1 MFNITQFLLHSIYIL
16 FPSTW
21 LAILSF
27 VLLFNILSLPF
38 IFFAFK
44 QKNRIKSKILFF
56 MINKSALN
64 LLIQKV
70 WFSNFIFIN
79 YLNYLRINS
88 IYFNLKFRPEFL
100 IWLIFNFQQM
110 LTLIQLKS
118 SKKYFRQKWYFH
130 NF

>member
-56 MINKSALN
+56 MVNKSTLN

-100 IWLIFNFQQM
+100 IWLIFNFQQL

-118 SKKYFRQKWYFH
+118 SKKYFRQKWIFS
-130 NF
+130 

>member
-100 IWLIFNFQQM
+100 IWLIFNFQQL

-118 SKKYFRQKWYFH
+118 SKKYFRQKWIFS
-130 NF
+130 

>member
-38 IFFAFK
+38 IFLAFK

-56 MINKSALN
+56 MVNKSALN

-100 IWLIFNFQQM
+100 IWLIFNFQQL

-118 SKKYFRQKWYFH
+118 SKKYFRQKWIFS
-130 NF
+130 

>member
-56 MINKSALN
+56 MINKSTLN

-100 IWLIFNFQQM
+100 IWLIFNFQQL

-118 SKKYFRQKWYFH
+118 SKKYFRQKWIFS
-130 NF
+130 

>member
-56 MINKSALN
+56 MVNKSTLN

-70 WFSNFIFIN
+70 WFLNFIFIN

-118 SKKYFRQKWYFH
+118 SKKYFRQKWIFS
-130 NF
+130 

>member
-70 WFSNFIFIN
+70 WFLNFIFIN

-118 SKKYFRQKWYFH
+118 SKKYFRQKWIFS
-130 NF
+130 

>member
-118 SKKYFRQKWYFH
+118 SKKYFRQKWIFS
-130 NF
+130 